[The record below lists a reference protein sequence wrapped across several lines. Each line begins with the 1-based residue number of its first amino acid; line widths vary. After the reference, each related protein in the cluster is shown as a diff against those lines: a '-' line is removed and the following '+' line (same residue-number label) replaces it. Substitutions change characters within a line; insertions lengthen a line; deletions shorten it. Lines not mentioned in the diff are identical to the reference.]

1 MIHEPYENGKK
12 KKFLCH
18 VKSLRIDRCGV
29 PVLIK
34 DGIKHTTN
42 QAKAN
47 VLNYHFSSVFTHD
60 EEATLPDI
68 CMGPSPY
75 PSLPDININIA
86 GVTNLLKG
94 VNPYKATGPD
104 CIPAKLLKEMAE
116 ELSPSL
122 TLIFTAALQPGKI
135 PQDWK
140 KVSVTP
146 IFKKGDQTNP
156 MNYRPVSL
164 TSICSKLLEHIIHS
178 NVMSHLNACNIISDN
193 HFMGFAK
200 DDLQNYS

>member
-1 MIHEPYENGKK
+1 M
-12 KKFLCH
+12 
-18 VKSLRIDRCGV
+18 KSLRVDRCGV
-29 PVLIK
+29 SVLIK
-34 DGIKHTTN
+34 DGIKHTIN
-42 QAKAN
+42 RAKAN
-47 VLNYHFSSVFTHD
+47 VLNCHFSSVFTHD
-60 EEATLPDI
+60 EETTLPD
-68 CMGPSPY
+68 MDPSPY
-75 PSLPDININIA
+75 PSLPDIDINIA
-86 GVTNLLKG
+86 GVTNLLKE
-94 VNPYKATGPD
+94 VDPYKATGPD

-122 TLIFTAALQPGKI
+122 TLIFTASLQQGKI

-140 KVSVTP
+140 KVLVTP

-156 MNYRPVSL
+156 TNYRPVSL

-193 HFMGFAK
+193 NMGFAK